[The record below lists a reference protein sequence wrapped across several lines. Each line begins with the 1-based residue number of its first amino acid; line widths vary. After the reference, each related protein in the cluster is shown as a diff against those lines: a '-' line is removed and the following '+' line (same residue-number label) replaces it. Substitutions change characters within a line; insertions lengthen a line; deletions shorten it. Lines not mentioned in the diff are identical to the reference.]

1 MFIFA
6 VNIRHFFSITAT
18 MKRFYFIGVFMIL
31 AVTACHTPTREAKR
45 LVKVAGQ
52 LAVTLPDSTVSLID
66 SVLRMPVNFSERER
80 MDMALLQAE
89 ALFGRRGA
97 ASNVS
102 DISPVM
108 DDDFFDDRKVVSTS
122 PELEHAADYYAK
134 KKQYGNAAHA
144 ALYSGF
150 VQQHYNEMETAMR
163 SFKAAEQYGKLAE
176 DSLTVAQAQFRMG
189 KMLLDDGRE
198 QDAIAL
204 LQAANVGF
212 GNCYVEKALAMNML
226 GVCYIL
232 QNDFATAEEC
242 LHQSLLYIEESP
254 QKANKVNHKILN
266 NFAVLY
272 RIQREYDQALTSLQQ
287 LEGDSSLDDT
297 ERLMLCLNHGRVYS
311 DMKEVDSAAKY
322 FQRLEAILPNVNV
335 KKETRAS
342 VYEALSNFSET
353 QNSFAL
359 ALQYR
364 ELHERVLYEIMTQRQ
379 EQTIYRIQQQYDYE
393 RLKNEMNLERA
404 HIQRI
409 IVSGIGMLLCVLAY
423 FLYRSSQRNKKMAEV
438 NAELFH
444 FMQQNKTLVESNM
457 EREKKVLDTTQQLS
471 EMLRSRF
478 NTMQKLDYSM
488 KNPRDKIALKDLE
501 KEVFGDREHW
511 DAVKEILTAMYPG
524 LWESLSLKYPE
535 MDEMERRV
543 FLLSRFK
550 LSRVEEAALL
560 NISTSV
566 LDKLRTK
573 VRKIVEQSNKQ

>member
-1 MFIFA
+1 
-6 VNIRHFFSITAT
+6 
-18 MKRFYFIGVFMIL
+18 MIL

-45 LVKVAGQ
+45 MVKVAGQ
-52 LAVTLPDSTVSLID
+52 LADTHPDSTVSLID
-66 SVLRMPVNFSERER
+66 SVLRMPVYFSERKR

-89 ALFGRRGA
+89 ALFGRRGT

-108 DDDFFDDRKVVSTS
+108 DDDFFDDREVVSTS
-122 PELEHAADYYAK
+122 PELEYAAAYYAK

-150 VQQHYNEMETAMR
+150 VQQHYNEMETAMC

-189 KMLLDDGRE
+189 KMLFDDDMDQE
-198 QDAIAL
+198 PLAM
-204 LQAANVGF
+204 LQASVLGF
-212 GNCYVEKALAMNML
+212 GDHYAEKALAFNML
-226 GVCYIL
+226 GICYML
-232 QNDFATAEEC
+232 QEQFNNAETF
-242 LHQSLLYIEESP
+242 LKMSLDYAD
-254 QKANKVNHKILN
+254 KANSSKAKTKALN
-266 NFAVLY
+266 SNAVLFRLQGKY
-272 RIQREYDQALTSLQQ
+272 DDAITLFKQMKDNPNLDKTELFVLYLNLGKTYFAERE
-287 LEGDSSLDDT
+287 
-297 ERLMLCLNHGRVYS
+297 M
-311 DMKEVDSAAKY
+311 DSAAMC
-322 FQRLEAILPNVNV
+322 FSHV
-335 KKETRAS
+335 
-342 VYEALSNFSET
+342 EALLPDTEIKIESRIS
-353 QNSFAL
+353 ACL
-359 ALQYR
+359 ALSQFAERQGNIETALLYR
-364 ELHERVLYEIMTQRQ
+364 GKYENLLSEILVQRQ
-379 EQTIYRIQQQYDYE
+379 SKAIYRVQQQYDHE
-393 RLKNEMNLERA
+393 RLQNEMNLERA
-404 HIQRI
+404 HTQRI

-471 EMLRSRF
+471 EMLRARF

-573 VRKIVEQSNKQ
+573 VRKTVEQSNKQ